1 MVAFSAVVI
10 LPAMLLV
17 AAEVWAPPG
26 VPFTAARSQRSE
38 HLGQGG
44 IARHAAIAL
53 GAALAVDHHDAR
65 RATEAQ
71 GHHQLAVG
79 LQRLAHVGADA
90 EGGRYAALGDRKS
103 TRLNSS
109 HGYISYAVL
118 CLKNNTKTLDI
129 D

>member
-90 EGGRYAALGDRKS
+90 EGGRYAALGG
-103 TRLNSS
+103 LLL
-109 HGYISYAVL
+109 VL
-118 CLKNNTKTLDI
+118 RSEERRVGKECRSR
-129 D
+129 